1 MNNDDLNRLSNEL
14 LTCYFDNADGDALLA
29 IADRYRIPVH
39 GKIFTKAAERAVS
52 WLESGE
58 SGDREAYELL
68 NAENKSRMFQ
78 LGLKGISNKFG
89 AVLGKDFSVADGG
102 LLVKPELLEKMLA
115 DMTPESLA
123 EFRKM
128 GYIKSL
134 EQNPFK
140 MLEDSLGVLF
150 FTKLEAISKLRLATL
165 NDAQACEYVG
175 MLGGGLQN
183 KHDWISIEYCVH
195 FFHRTL
201 GADRFKRV
209 MSHPGTDETDGDEGI
224 IGSLVFEDLLTAL
237 GRDSHCDD
245 ELGAVVSIDDLMAL
259 HKVFQGSNF
268 TCAELAEGLRRVQDE
283 HRKNK

>member
-14 LTCYFDNADGDALLA
+14 LTCYFDNAGA
-29 IADRYRIPVH
+29 IEMGRIAQKYRVPVV
-39 GKIFTKAAERAVS
+39 GKIFNKAVERGIG
-52 WLESGE
+52 WLEAQDTSQMNE
-58 SGDREAYELL
+58 T
-68 NAENKSRMFQ
+68 NKSKIFQ
-78 LGLKGISNKFG
+78 QGIQGISTKFG
-89 AVLGKDFSVADGG
+89 ATLGKDFSMAPDGG
-102 LLVKPELLEKMLA
+102 LLLKPDLMNKIMA
-115 DMTPESLA
+115 DLPPEALA
-123 EFRKM
+123 EFKAM
-128 GYIKSL
+128 GYIKSVT
-134 EQNPFK
+134 QDPFK

-150 FTKLEAISKLRLATL
+150 FTKLEAVSKLRLATL

-209 MSHPGTDETDGDEGI
+209 MNHPDRDGTDNDENDSDGI

-259 HKVFQGSNF
+259 DKVFRGERFS
-268 TCAELAEGLRRVQDE
+268 CAELAEGLRRVQDE

>member
-14 LTCYFDNADGDALLA
+14 LTCYSDNAGA
-29 IADRYRIPVH
+29 IEMGKIAQKYRVPVG
-39 GKIFTKAAERAVS
+39 GKIFNKAVERGIG
-52 WLESGE
+52 WLEA
-58 SGDREAYELL
+58 GDSSQM
-68 NAENKSRMFQ
+68 NQTNKSKIFQ
-78 LGLKGISNKFG
+78 QGIQNISTKFN
-89 AVLGKDFSVADGG
+89 ATLGKDFSMAPDGG
-102 LLVKPELLEKMLA
+102 MFVNSDLMNKIMADLPPEDVSKFKP
-115 DMTPESLA
+115 
-123 EFRKM
+123 M
-128 GYIKSL
+128 GYIKSI
-134 EQNPFK
+134 EQEPFK

-183 KHDWISIEYCVH
+183 KHNWISIEYCVH

-209 MSHPGTDETDGDEGI
+209 MNHPGTDETDSDEGI

-259 HKVFQGSNF
+259 HKVFQGSKF
-268 TCAELAEGLRRVQDE
+268 TCDELAEGLRRVQDE